1 MSPKLQGHNKMYL
14 IVIAWLYVTLL
25 MALAEAFSSQGSVLG
40 AIITFLL
47 YGVMPMSLVVYLAG
61 TPLRRKDIRRRE
73 QTAVVQRSASA
84 SPIQPDASGHAA
96 GLAEDSAVAPVREK
110 P

>member
-1 MSPKLQGHNKMYL
+1 MYL

-25 MALAEAFSSQGSVLG
+25 MALAEAFSSQGSILG

-47 YGVMPMSLVVYLAG
+47 YGVLPMSLVVYLMG
-61 TPLRRKDIRRRE
+61 TPLRRREIRRQE
-73 QTAVVQRSASA
+73 QAAWPPDTSPA
-84 SPIQPDASGHAA
+84 SPLQPDASGHAA
-96 GLAEDSAVAPVREK
+96 GLPEDSAIAPVRKE

>member
-1 MSPKLQGHNKMYL
+1 MYL

-47 YGVMPMSLVVYLAG
+47 YGVLPMSLVVYLGG
-61 TPLRRKDIRRRE
+61 TPLRRREIRRQE
-73 QTAVVQRSASA
+73 QDQEVQSGPSA
-84 SPIQPDASGHAA
+84 SPLQPDAGGHAA
-96 GLAEDSAVAPVREK
+96 GLPEDPAVAPVREK

>member
-1 MSPKLQGHNKMYL
+1 MYL

-25 MALAEAFSSQGSVLG
+25 MGLAEAFSTQGTVLG

-47 YGVMPMSLVVYLAG
+47 YGVLPVSLVIYLMG
-61 TPLRRKDIRRRE
+61 TPLRRKEMLRQE
-73 QTAVVQRSASA
+73 QAQRTADNTPA
-84 SPIQPDASGHAA
+84 SPLQPDASSHAA
-96 GLAEDSAVAPVREK
+96 RLPEDAAVPPVREK